1 MLVNFESRFSEEM
14 HMNHHSK
21 VARAIQSE
29 INEILYRYWNPIGMG
44 DELPKNE
51 YEAYAGPVYRA
62 LMNGKRATQ
71 IVELLTEME
80 AQVGSASGCE
90 GRRRH
95 ELPPVPP

>member
-1 MLVNFESRFSEEM
+1 
-14 HMNHHSK
+14 MNHHSK

-62 LMNGKRATQ
+62 MMNGKRATQ